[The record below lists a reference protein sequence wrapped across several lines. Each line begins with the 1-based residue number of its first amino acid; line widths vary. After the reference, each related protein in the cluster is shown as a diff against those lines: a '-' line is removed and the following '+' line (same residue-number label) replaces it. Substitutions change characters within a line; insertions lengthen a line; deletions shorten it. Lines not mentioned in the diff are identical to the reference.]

1 MFKNILKSLTIAAIY
16 GAILVKGDSELININ
31 AAKDVTLQY
40 TKEGVTRNGDS
51 CKINF
56 VNFGIKNDIIN
67 ISVKK
72 ENKSSGTFNL
82 KLGNLKNG
90 NDGLNR
96 PISGYTFTD
105 KEIKDYIEIKQDNT
119 EIEDFTVAATNDGY
133 FSLTINNLASCND
146 ITIKQSF
153 KEPVIM
159 ATYLLYSNVKPTDIN
174 HSFNIAE
181 FGPSSNNVPYDT
193 IHWDMNSGLDAIRE
207 KCRIYIDYMG
217 RNSSGSNHWVWYL
230 STDNVNG
237 ENCDN
242 TTFFKT
248 VKDSYVDYDVMDEL
262 FGDYYEGYVI
272 KREGEDK
279 GHMDGILVDQK
290 YLIEIYQN
298 ECNEQNNDQVI
309 CTISSNKKL
318 TFQEFQ
324 DEFVANCLN
333 VIIDQDEEAEWN
345 VNDEGVKAIFSSY
358 SLNIVN
364 KNRGALPTNESESV
378 SYKEFKAANSS
389 GIARFSVNLECKD
402 GSYIGDKCRC
412 SACPANC
419 SKCLNESTCTACK
432 EGSVLK
438 DGSCVCEDGYMED
451 EEGVCTVAPIET
463 ALVDEITEPTE
474 TALVDEI
481 TEEETSDVIVEGD
494 DEEIATDESEEESET
509 IKSEEE
515 SEPVENEEI
524 IDISEL
530 PKKKVI
536 TKYIMKPKTV
546 RKCIVKNRY

>member
-1 MFKNILKSLTIAAIY
+1 MFFKNILKNLTIATIY
-16 GAILVKGDSELININ
+16 GALLVKGDSELINKN
-31 AAKDVTLQY
+31 DANNVELQY
-40 TKEGVTRNGDS
+40 TKEGVTRSGNN
-51 CKINF
+51 CNINF

-72 ENKSSGTFNL
+72 ENERKGTFNL

-90 NDGLNR
+90 NEGLNR
-96 PISGYTFTD
+96 PSSGYTFDNT
-105 KEIKDYIEIKQDNT
+105 EIKNYIEINQNNT
-119 EIEDFTVAATNDGY
+119 EIEDFTVVATNDGH
-133 FSLTINNLASCND
+133 FTLTINELTSCND

-174 HSFNIAE
+174 HSFNTSE

-193 IHWDMNSGLDAIRE
+193 IHWDMNTGLDAIRE
-207 KCRIYIDYMG
+207 KCRIYIDYMD
-217 RNSSGSNHWVWYL
+217 RNNKGSDHWIWYL
-230 STDNVNG
+230 STDNYNG

-242 TTFFKT
+242 KTFFKT
-248 VKDSYVDYDVMDEL
+248 VKDSYIDYEVMDEL
-262 FGDYYEGYVI
+262 FDNYYEGYVI

-279 GHMDGILVDQK
+279 GHMDGILVNQK

-324 DEFVANCLN
+324 DEFIDNCIN
-333 VIIDQDEEAEWN
+333 FIIDQDEEAEWN
-345 VNDEGVKAIFSSY
+345 VNNEGVKATFSNY

-364 KNRGALPTNESESV
+364 KNRGALPKDENESI
-378 SYKEFKAANSS
+378 SYKEFSAANTS

-412 SACPANC
+412 NACPANC

-438 DGSCVCEDGYMED
+438 DGKCVCEDGYMED
-451 EEGVCTVAPIET
+451 EEGVCTVAPIIPTET
-463 ALVDEITEPTE
+463 ANIIPEPTE
-474 TALVDEI
+474 TALIDEI
-481 TEEETSDVIVEGD
+481 TEEETSNPVIEEN
-494 DEEIATDESEEESET
+494 DEEIVTDV
-509 IKSEEE
+509 SEEE
-515 SEPVENEEI
+515 SEPVESEEEI
-524 IDISEL
+524 IDISEK

-536 TKYIMKPKTV
+536 TKYKYMKAIKTV
-546 RKCIVKNRY
+546 RKCYVKDRY